1 MPLGASRLSFL
12 AKTAAEEVAAGR
24 TAVSL
29 TASGNA
35 QIDTAQSQF
44 GGSSAL
50 FDGTDDFIDTN
61 YRSSILT
68 STETIEFWYR
78 PTTTSGAYGI
88 MSQNTQGEGN
98 GFQIL
103 YINGGIY
110 VYKRALGSGDGLVG
124 TGSITANTW
133 HHIAVVNNAG
143 TAKLYIDGVLKDT
156 DTGWTGTDDDTDL
169 RFGEG
174 KGLSSS
180 LWDGSR
186 YDMNGFLDEIR
197 ISDTARYTAAFTAPT
212 EPFQNDDNTLLLL
225 HMDGTDGSTEF
236 VDDTGTAGFVVG
248 SVSYSGTTDNYSNQS
263 VNTTGAASGLKT
275 PNAITVVFLAK
286 PTYNLERLNIMGIS
300 DNNNVLR
307 NNIFI
312 NTSGTIRFYNATT
325 SGTSDKTSTE
335 TLTNNDWNLVAISK
349 DVNTGQISGW
359 MNGSSITFPSETIT
373 GQTFDF
379 DGSATDIGIG
389 TARAGDHGNYM
400 WNGDV
405 AWVGVWP
412 TYTDFTNSTNQDA
425 VWDSTNS
432 RAIFPGTDGTRYD
445 FGDPIIFHYGN
456 ESTVAQNQG
465 NIASYTLAEGGSPTD
480 GDHYIATLGEAL
492 PEAVAT
498 WDGTDFSEITSA
510 FTSDGNTEF
519 LCSWDGTN
527 GQTSATDESSNSHTI
542 TFSGSSADIST
553 ERNRFGGASVDLNFS
568 STDSITFGDAG
579 TSAWYNQDTTIE
591 CWVYY
596 DTLTGA
602 QASNG
607 LPRVLGSFVT
617 TGGGNYWSFG
627 AKNDGSLQFFY
638 YQGSSQFVT
647 SATGLISAGQWHHI
661 AMTHNNTS
669 GVIEL
674 FLDGKNVASATKAS
688 GSFSNHGYIRL
699 GNYSGTP
706 DAHVDEI
713 RISHTVRYT
722 PVEATSDTSISFAGG
737 DYGYIDAFPNTSTSN
752 SYSFFSWVKFDN
764 SNLSDN
770 SFVFESFRNGIS
782 AFRLEKY
789 QSKLMVNGFN
799 SSNSPMYRAQHNST
813 ISGDTWY
820 AVWVSIDPSSTSNRS
835 FCYQQYGSSTVNVV
849 TSSNSAF
856 YVNITGSYQSGFY
869 DEAKDIGI
877 FARGANGAVASRG
890 DLAEFWMDDVYR
902 DFTNS
907 TNRQKFVDSSGYP
920 VDLGSDGST
929 PFSAAPPIYLA
940 GSDIL
945 TNNRGDSGDTPTYV
959 GSPPNGDAVGS

>member
-12 AKTAAEEVAAGR
+12 AKTAAEAAAGR
-24 TAVSL
+24 TAVDI
-29 TASGNA
+29 TEIGNA
-35 QIDTAQSQF
+35 QIKNTQSQF
-44 GGSSAL
+44 GGTSVY
-50 FDGTDDFIDTN
+50 FDGTSDA
-61 YRSSILT
+61 LT
-68 STETIEFWYR
+68 SDPVVIADGTDWTVEFWWYAETTNEQYMFFTGAYSTNDYR
-78 PTTTSGAYGI
+78 IAYNSGIEVYIGGEGVSLTSGTLSA
-88 MSQNTQGEGN
+88 
-98 GFQIL
+98 
-103 YINGGIY
+103 
-110 VYKRALGSGDGLVG
+110 D
-124 TGSITANTW
+124 TW
-133 HHIAVVNNAG
+133 HHIALVMTGGDATLYVNGTNEGSRTMTSSEGLGNSGTDYIWGALNAAG
-143 TAKLYIDGVLKDT
+143 SANEEMYIDE
-156 DTGWTGTDDDTDL
+156 
-169 RFGEG
+169 F
-174 KGLSSS
+174 
-180 LWDGSR
+180 
-186 YDMNGFLDEIR
+186 R
-197 ISDTARYTAAFTAPT
+197 ISNTARYTAGFTPSTEAFT
-212 EPFQNDDNTLLLL
+212 NDENTKLLL
-225 HMDGTDGSTEF
+225 HFDGTDGSTEF
-236 VDDTGTAGFVVG
+236 VDDTGSAGFVVG

-263 VNTTGAASGLKT
+263 VNTTGAATGLKT
-275 PNAITVVFLAK
+275 PSAITVVFLAK

-312 NTSGTIRFYNATT
+312 NTSGTIRFYNALA
-325 SGTSDKTSTE
+325 SGTSDRTSTE

-349 DVNTGQISGW
+349 DVGTGQISGW
-359 MNGSSITFPSETIT
+359 MNGSSITFPSETVT
-373 GQTFDF
+373 STTFDF

-432 RAIFPGTDGTRYD
+432 RAIFPGTDGTRYA

-456 ESTVAQNQG
+456 ESTVATNQG
-465 NIASYTLAEGGSPTD
+465 NIASYTLAEGGTPTD
-480 GDHYIATLGEAL
+480 GDHYVATLGE
-492 PEAVAT
+492 EQESVAT
-498 WDGTDFSEITSA
+498 WDGTDFAEITDA

-627 AKNDGSLQFFY
+627 AKDDGSLQLFY
-638 YQGSSQFVT
+638 YQGSSNYVT

-661 AMTHNNTS
+661 AMTHDNTS
-669 GVIEL
+669 GAIEL
-674 FLDGKNVASATKAS
+674 FLDGKNVASATKAA

-722 PVEATSDTSISFAGG
+722 PTPPAYSGLTRPLSTTTGSGWGYSSSVKKFGTYAADNLPRNSTAYMYAAFDDSKFNPADRTQDWTWEYWLYPTSGSRHQGGFGNSAGSGLGGLSIYTYQTDSLVMYSGAAGGGWRWGNNYGSGITNGNNAWTHIAVCAENDVWYIYANGNYVGQQDMSSKSDMNTSDWITVGALQNGSAFETGE
-737 DYGYIDAFPNTSTSN
+737 GYFDEVRVSNVRRYTGTST
-752 SYSFFSWVKFDN
+752 Y
-764 SNLSDN
+764 
-770 SFVFESFRNGIS
+770 
-782 AFRLEKY
+782 
-789 QSKLMVNGFN
+789 
-799 SSNSPMYRAQHNST
+799 T
-813 ISGDTWY
+813 I
-820 AVWVSIDPSSTSNRS
+820 P
-835 FCYQQYGSSTVNVV
+835 
-849 TSSNSAF
+849 
-856 YVNITGSYQSGFY
+856 
-869 DEAKDIGI
+869 
-877 FARGANGAVASRG
+877 
-890 DLAEFWMDDVYR
+890 
-902 DFTNS
+902 
-907 TNRQKFVDSSGYP
+907 
-920 VDLGSDGST
+920 
-929 PFSAAPPIYLA
+929 SAAFVNDDNTIFLA
-940 GSDIL
+940 HYE
-945 TNNRGDSGDTPTYV
+945 NNAND
-959 GSPPNGDAVGS
+959 DAS